1 MVASAAL
8 SGFLVTLL
16 FVLLSI
22 FPVIDFENPW
32 HYSLKVASVLLGLTV
47 WLGSSIALETRESR
61 VQPPLSK

>member
-32 HYSLKVASVLLGLTV
+32 HYSLKVASVLLGSNGLAWIVYRAGNQRIT
-47 WLGSSIALETRESR
+47 GAAAIE
-61 VQPPLSK
+61 